1 VLDTCL
7 IFKSNFIFP
16 TVDHVIEKIL
26 RVVFPVHMMWRNDEK
41 KTVEKR
47 ERETKAFPS
56 KLSSIDRLENRTL
69 LYFNAFSI

>member
-1 VLDTCL
+1 
-7 IFKSNFIFP
+7 
-16 TVDHVIEKIL
+16 
-26 RVVFPVHMMWRNDEK
+26 MMKK

-47 ERETKAFPS
+47 ESETKAFPS